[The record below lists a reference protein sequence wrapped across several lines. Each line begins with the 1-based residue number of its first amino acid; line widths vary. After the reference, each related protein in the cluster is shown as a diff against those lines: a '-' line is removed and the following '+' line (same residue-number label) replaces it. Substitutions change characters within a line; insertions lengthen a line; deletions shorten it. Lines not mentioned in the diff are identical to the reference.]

1 MFPPPAR
8 RHLLGGFIQ
17 RTNPRAIAPGRGA
30 CPWLDACTHEGSRCE
45 YRHHEEIGLVFEM
58 EERMRRL
65 QGSLRLFLDLL
76 DAALEAS
83 CQISSSP
90 ALGHDAREFLV
101 DVE

>member
-1 MFPPPAR
+1 M
-8 RHLLGGFIQ
+8 
-17 RTNPRAIAPGRGA
+17 
-30 CPWLDACTHEGSRCE
+30 
-45 YRHHEEIGLVFEM
+45 GLVFEM